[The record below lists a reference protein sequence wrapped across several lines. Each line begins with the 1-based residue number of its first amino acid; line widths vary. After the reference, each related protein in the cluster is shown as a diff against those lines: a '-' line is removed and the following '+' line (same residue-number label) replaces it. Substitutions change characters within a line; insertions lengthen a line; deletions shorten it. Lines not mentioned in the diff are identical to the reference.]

1 MKAKLSGSTQRIVL
15 PSVFLEI
22 CTLGCGFSGHN
33 RWWDAKR
40 PQLGLYF
47 IQTRH
52 MHCKACSATHST
64 VRLTLVNACYSTKS
78 DFCCIF
84 AVTLV
89 NLDNG
94 MRFTN
99 AAWQLIALLPVP
111 SKNAG
116 NYRGRVTLS
125 ARKAK
130 LFHGEFALSERCLKT
145 EFWCIFTDCI
155 TSICKG
161 LVKATEEF

>member
-1 MKAKLSGSTQRIVL
+1 MKAKLSWSTQRIVL
-15 PSVFLEI
+15 PSLFLEI
-22 CTLGCGFSGHN
+22 CTLGCGFSRHN

-84 AVTLV
+84 AIQSDFLCIFAVTLV

-94 MRFTN
+94 IRFTN

-111 SKNAG
+111 SKKAG
-116 NYRGRVTLS
+116 NYQGKVTLS

-130 LFHGEFALSERCLKT
+130 LFHGK
-145 EFWCIFTDCI
+145 
-155 TSICKG
+155 
-161 LVKATEEF
+161 LVVVSNMS